1 MSENE
6 LLFDIPS
13 NVVASLAAI
22 EESKKIKNSIKNKE
36 RELEKAQ
43 SELDY
48 NEKDTNLHK
57 SYVEQKYNAEVRK
70 SNRLSS
76 NETSMEAEL
85 ERIDRLVNE
94 HKTKLEIYQAKIES
108 QIKTLEAQRD
118 GIQKKYDDR
127 KKKIE
132 VEEDGHIGYFERA
145 LESIATKKSTPKIRG
160 LESDIVNLYRDLM
173 RVDKVAYGGLSLIPD
188 KPYLGEIKEE
198 WEKEREEVNKPVE
211 PPPPPKSREFV
222 FSTHLVNTQPS
233 SSQPSYPSIIGNT
246 KKKRE
251 VKTVPK

>member
-13 NVVASLAAI
+13 NVTSSLVAM
-22 EESKKIKNSIKNKE
+22 EESRKIKNTIKSKE
-36 RELEKAQ
+36 RELDKAQ
-43 SELDY
+43 SELEY
-48 NEKDTNLHK
+48 NERDTSLHK
-57 SYVEQKYNAEVRK
+57 SYAEQKYNAEVRK

-76 NETSMEAEL
+76 NETSMESEL
-85 ERIDRLVNE
+85 ERIERLVNE

-108 QIKTLEAQRD
+108 QIKTLESQRD

-145 LESIATKKSTPKIRG
+145 LEAIASKKSTPKIRG
-160 LESDIVNLYRDLM
+160 LEADIVNLYRDLM
-173 RVDKVAYGGLSLIPD
+173 RVDKLAYGGLSLIPD
-188 KPYLGEIKEE
+188 KPYLEEIKEE
-198 WEKEREEVNKPVE
+198 WEKVREESNISLE
-211 PPPPPKSREFV
+211 PPPPPKSREYI
-222 FSTHLVNTQPS
+222 FSNYTQPS
-233 SSQPSYPSIIGNT
+233 IQSAYPTIIGDT

-251 VKTVPK
+251 PKKPTSG